1 MKKNNTHFW
10 ETKQLHELS
19 HDEWEALCDGCG
31 LCCLHK
37 LQDEDDDNAPV
48 LMTRVVCRC
57 YDIKASQCSDYEN
70 RHIKVP
76 GCTALTVSRA
86 AEFDWLPPTC
96 AYRLRHH
103 NLPLPSWHPL
113 ISESKESVR
122 PYSLHALKPILE
134 TDDIDLEDHLIEMK
148 SDLAMQ

>member
-19 HDEWEALCDGCG
+19 HEEWESLCDGCG

-37 LQDEDDDNAPV
+37 LQDEENDDAPV
-48 LMTRVVCRC
+48 LLTRVVCHC
-57 YDIKASQCSDYEN
+57 YDIKATQCSDYAN

-86 AEFDWLPPTC
+86 AEFDWLPATC

-113 ISESKESVR
+113 ISGSKESVIPHGIHR
-122 PYSLHALKPILE
+122 LTPILE
-134 TDDIDLEDHLIEMK
+134 TEDIDLEDYLIEIQP
-148 SDLAMQ
+148 DLSVR

>member
-1 MKKNNTHFW
+1 MKKNDTQFL
-10 ETKQLHELS
+10 ETKQLSELS

-37 LQDEDDDNAPV
+37 LQDEEDDSAPV
-48 LMTRVVCRC
+48 LMTRVVCHC
-57 YDIKASQCSDYEN
+57 YDLTATQCSDYTN

-76 GCTALTVSRA
+76 ECTALTVARA
-86 AEFDWLPPTC
+86 GEFDWLPLTC

-113 ISESKESVR
+113 ISGTKGSVR
-122 PYSLHALKPILE
+122 PYGLHSLNPVME
-134 TDDIDLEDHLIEMK
+134 TEDIDLEDYLIK
-148 SDLAMQ
+148 VRP